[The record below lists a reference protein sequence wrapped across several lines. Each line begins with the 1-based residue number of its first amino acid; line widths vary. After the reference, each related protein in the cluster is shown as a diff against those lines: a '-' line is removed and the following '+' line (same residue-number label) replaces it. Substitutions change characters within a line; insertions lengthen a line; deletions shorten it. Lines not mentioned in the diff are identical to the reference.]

1 MRSKRRHAKTNDIG
15 VVSVLRTKIRIRI
28 RIRISKF
35 KMRTSSI
42 NGISILTSYLMQNG
56 DVFGDTTIIPFE
68 ENMEIEGALKKMKLK
83 KVGED
88 SIPIEI

>member
-1 MRSKRRHAKTNDIG
+1 MRSKRRHAKTNYIG

-42 NGISILTSYLMQNG
+42 NGISILTSYLM
-56 DVFGDTTIIPFE
+56 
-68 ENMEIEGALKKMKLK
+68 
-83 KVGED
+83 
-88 SIPIEI
+88 

>member
-42 NGISILTSYLMQNG
+42 NGISILTSYLM
-56 DVFGDTTIIPFE
+56 
-68 ENMEIEGALKKMKLK
+68 
-83 KVGED
+83 
-88 SIPIEI
+88 